1 MNERRLSQPQ
11 HRFDKAQRTEQ
22 GFLEGIVPISR
33 IGVFPYR
40 NDDGT
45 FRFELR
51 HPRDVF
57 DKASLDSFRGMPIN
71 VEHEELM
78 DSPEAIARSKVG
90 QIGDS
95 VYADGEMVKAD

>member
-1 MNERRLSQPQ
+1 MNERRITIPQ
-11 HRFDKAQRTEQ
+11 HRFDKATATPQ
-22 GFLEGIVPISR
+22 GFLEGVVPISR

-51 HPRDVF
+51 HPKDVF
-57 DKASLDSFRGMPIN
+57 DKKSLDSFRSLPIN

-78 DSPEAIARSKVG
+78 DSPEAIAREVCCGSF
-90 QIGDS
+90 
-95 VYADGEMVKAD
+95 ATR